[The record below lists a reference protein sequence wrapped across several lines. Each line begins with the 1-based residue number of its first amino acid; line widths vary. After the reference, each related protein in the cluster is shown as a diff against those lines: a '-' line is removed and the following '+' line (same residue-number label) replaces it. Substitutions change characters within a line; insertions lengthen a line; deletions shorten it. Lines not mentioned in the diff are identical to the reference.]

1 MKIVHV
7 YKDYFPVYGGI
18 ENHVRLLAEA
28 EAAQGHQV
36 TVLVTSRG
44 RHTESTT
51 VNGVRLIKA
60 ARLWHIASTPIS
72 LALPV
77 TLARLRP
84 DIAHLHFPYPLGEA
98 SQYFLGHARRTLI
111 TYHSDIVRQK
121 RILQLYRPLL
131 WRVLRRADRII
142 ATSPQYAA
150 SSPFLSRLAGRV
162 TVIPLG
168 IDPAPFLA
176 PLRTTGPVPQ
186 QLDSLPKDSIRLLF
200 VGKSRYYKGIDTLLE
215 ALTALPG
222 ASLLLVGDGPMRGAW
237 QALAHKLHLAGR
249 VHFAGEVA
257 SEDLAAYY
265 RAADI
270 FVLPANSR
278 AEAFGLVQ
286 LEAMASGLPVVCT
299 EVHSGTS
306 FVNEDGV
313 TGFVVPPR
321 RPELLRRALQKLI
334 EDPDLR
340 SKMGAAGRERML
352 RHFTAGKM
360 VEQTLSLYEALLRR

>member
-1 MKIVHV
+1 MKILHV

-44 RHTESTT
+44 RHTETT
-51 VNGVRLIKA
+51 TLNGVKVIKA

-72 LALPV
+72 LALPA

-84 DIAHLHFPYPLGEA
+84 DIAHLHFPYPLGEI
-98 SQYFLGHARRTLI
+98 SQYALGHARRTLI

-121 RILQLYRPLL
+121 RILRFYRPLL
-131 WRVLRRADRII
+131 WRVLHRADRII

-150 SSPFLSRLAGRV
+150 SSPFLSRLTDKV

-176 PLRTTGPVPQ
+176 APRLSATAAQ
-186 QLDSLPKDSIRLLF
+186 HLDSLPKGSVLILF
-200 VGKSRYYKGIDTLLE
+200 VGKLRYYKGVDVLLE

-222 ASLLLVGDGPMRGAW
+222 AALLLVGDGPMRGAW
-237 QALAHKLHLAGR
+237 QALAHKLRLTGR
-249 VHFAGEVA
+249 VRFAGEVA
-257 SEDLAAYY
+257 NEDLAAYY
-265 RAADI
+265 HAADV

-299 EVHSGTS
+299 EVQSGTS
-306 FVNEDGV
+306 FVNEGGV

-321 RPELLRRALQKLI
+321 EPEALRRALQKLI
-334 EDPDLR
+334 ENPDLR
-340 SKMGAAGRERML
+340 RQRGAAGRERLL
-352 RHFTAGKM
+352 RRFTAGKM
-360 VEQTLSLYEALLRR
+360 VAQTLALYEEVLQG